1 MTPLAS
7 PLARPE
13 NLHYGASGAPLEQHA
28 LTYTHLQ
35 HIVPAFR
42 MGKAEYG
49 ESEVSPTF
57 ALDFGTVDQFY
68 VVACHAV
75 SIGHSIVWP

>member
-1 MTPLAS
+1 
-7 PLARPE
+7 
-13 NLHYGASGAPLEQHA
+13 
-28 LTYTHLQ
+28 
-35 HIVPAFR
+35 

>member
-13 NLHYGASGAPLEQHA
+13 NLHYSASDAPLEQHA
-28 LTYTHLQ
+28 LTDTHLQ

-49 ESEVSPTF
+49 EREVSLTR
-57 ALDFGTVDQFY
+57 ALDFRRVD
-68 VVACHAV
+68 
-75 SIGHSIVWP
+75 